1 MLTGRRARSGPPAVT
16 GPVVHRLYGIYV
28 RTAWPV
34 AGVPCSTGA
43 RWDVEIVEGDADTL
57 AEAAAYVAANQAG
70 RWAQSADLPDGS
82 CYRRWNGLFEFLVA
96 PDARRIQA
104 RIAGNTHE
112 EALLAYLLVDALS
125 FAMVRLGWEPLHATA
140 VSTGCGAAAFLG
152 ESGDGK
158 STLAALFVRNGSRLI
173 TDDMLILTATRDSV
187 LAQPGPPRIKLYR
200 DLANRILGAGDRG
213 VPMNA
218 VTDKLIITL
227 DESQMVRDALPL
239 DVLYLIHDERHD
251 FTDRAPAIAPLSAAE
266 ALPRVLAAAAGHCP
280 SDPERIRRQFAF
292 VTQLVQRVPVKTL
305 TYRRNQD
312 DMDLLRDAVL
322 ADLARAAD

>member
-1 MLTGRRARSGPPAVT
+1 MLTEPRARSGPPAGT
-16 GPVVHRLYGIYV
+16 GPVVHRLYGIHV

-34 AGVPCSTGA
+34 AGVPCSTET

-57 AEAAAYVAANQAG
+57 AYAASRVGVNQAG
-70 RWAQSADLPDGS
+70 RWAQCADLPDGS
-82 CYRRWNGLFEFLVA
+82 CYRRWNGLFEFLVS
-96 PDARRIQA
+96 PDARHIHA
-104 RIAGNTHE
+104 RIVGDTHE

-125 FAMVRLGWEPLHATA
+125 FSMVRLGWEPLHATA

-158 STLAALFVRNGSRLI
+158 STLAALFVRDGSRLI
-173 TDDMLILTATRDSV
+173 TDDMLILTAPHERF

-200 DLANRILGAGDRG
+200 DLAARILGAGDRG

-218 VTDKLIITL
+218 ATDKLIIPL
-227 DESQMVRDALPL
+227 DESQMVGEAQPVDA
-239 DVLYLIHDERHD
+239 LYLIHDERHD
-251 FTDRAPAIAPLSAAE
+251 RTDRAPAIAQLSPSE

-280 SDPERIRRQFAF
+280 SDPARIRRQFAF
-292 VTQLVQRVPVKTL
+292 ITQLVQRVPVKTL

-312 DMDLLRDAVL
+312 DMDVLRDAIL